1 VLLHLAFPAV
11 LWLMT
16 RSAPLALA
24 ASFLLYLLTRA
35 FDWDLP
41 SWPSGQWYFNPL
53 AWQLLFV
60 LGAFYACA
68 GAGRLRS
75 FVQSRAAFLLAVL
88 YLAFALAV
96 ALSWQFKWLEGFIPD
111 SLAKLIYPID
121 KSSLS
126 PLRVVHFLS
135 LAVVVSRLTPPDW
148 HGPMRP
154 LMMALIRCGENSLA
168 IYCLGVLLS
177 FIGYVILVEFS
188 AGIAVQA
195 AVGIAGVAL
204 MIAAATLL
212 TAAAKL
218 GRRGPELF

>member
-1 VLLHLAFPAV
+1 MARRLH
-11 LWLMT
+11 T
-16 RSAPLALA
+16 
-24 ASFLLYLLTRA
+24 
-35 FDWDLP
+35 
-41 SWPSGQWYFNPL
+41 
-53 AWQLLFV
+53 
-60 LGAFYACA
+60 
-68 GAGRLRS
+68 
-75 FVQSRAAFLLAVL
+75 
-88 YLAFALAV
+88 
-96 ALSWQFKWLEGFIPD
+96 QF
-111 SLAKLIYPID
+111 LAKLIYPID